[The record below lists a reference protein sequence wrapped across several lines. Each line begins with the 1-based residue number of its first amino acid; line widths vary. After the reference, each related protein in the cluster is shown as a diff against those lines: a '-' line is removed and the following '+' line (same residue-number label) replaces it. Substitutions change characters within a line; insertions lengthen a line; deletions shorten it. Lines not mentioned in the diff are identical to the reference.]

1 MTALNDTEIMQ
12 EDPPEPYYNNR
23 IFSDCILCILTPP
36 ESQVTNIHVSKF
48 LLASKSQY
56 FFKLFSNSM
65 KESSENKVNI
75 YLEDAYEI
83 THFQDIIRLVYE
95 EPLQTPPEENLHLL
109 YLADKYGLDE
119 AVEKIVDLMKN
130 SNRDSLSNAYTL
142 LEIRHHDSLYARESV
157 KKFLVQPAIDY
168 ILENF
173 RRWPKILLHKET
185 LEIFLSIPVDALF
198 LLLESNTIEVDSE
211 NSVLLGALLWINA
224 GTKDKIDF
232 PNQIHMIDANPREIH
247 ISEIFKRIRFPQMQR
262 YYLLDFVKHLA
273 LMEFPQHKTFL
284 AQIRD
289 LSLQFHLQPSRFLG
303 RFHYPYNIFSP
314 RTIKNQEGITIT
326 CRYKVPSTS
335 TEGNNNS
342 QPMEIIKKKKIHHG
356 YYWECWLDIEAED
369 GQPFLFCNIRCFM
382 DIVKEH
388 KFYLPV
394 KVELI
399 ITLQAI
405 TKRVGPLLW
414 LYEDNLPK
422 KKKLVMC
429 EGSMDEINLE
439 ARLCLLEDDSEVI

>member
-1 MTALNDTEIMQ
+1 
-12 EDPPEPYYNNR
+12 
-23 IFSDCILCILTPP
+23 
-36 ESQVTNIHVSKF
+36 
-48 LLASKSQY
+48 
-56 FFKLFSNSM
+56 M
-65 KESSENKVNI
+65 KESNENNVNI
-75 YLEDAYEI
+75 ILEEAYEI

-95 EPLQTPPEENLHLL
+95 EPLQTPAEENMHLL

-119 AVEKIVDLMKN
+119 AVEKIVELMKS

-157 KKFLVQPAIDY
+157 KKYLVQPAIDY

-173 RRWPKILLHKET
+173 RRWPKILLSKET
-185 LEIFLSIPVDALF
+185 LDLFLSIPVDALF
-198 LLLESNTIEVDSE
+198 LLLESDTIEVDSE

-224 GTKDKIDF
+224 GTKDKTTDF
-232 PNQIHMIDANPREIH
+232 TNQIHMIGVNPREAH

-273 LMEFPQHKTFL
+273 LFEYPQQKDFL

-289 LSLQFHLQPSRFLG
+289 LSLQFSLQPSRIL
-303 RFHYPYNIFSP
+303 RRYQYPYNIFSP
-314 RTIKNQEGITIT
+314 RTIKNNEGITIT
-326 CRYKVPSTS
+326 CSYKVPSTS
-335 TEGNNNS
+335 IEGNNNF
-342 QPMEIIKKKKIHHG
+342 QPVEIFKKKKIHHG
-356 YYWECWLDIEAED
+356 YYWECWLDMETED

-399 ITLQAI
+399 ITLQAS
-405 TKRVGPLLW
+405 TKRVVVLW

-439 ARLCLLEDDSEVI
+439 ARLSLLEDDSEFHI